1 MSKMLDGANYLLGA
15 TPRDS
20 GFKLKNSLYNI

>member
-1 MSKMLDGANYLLGA
+1 MSKMLDEANYLLGG

-20 GFKLKNSLYNI
+20 GFKMKNNLYSI